1 MSQQLDGDRD
11 GTTYERPRDLVR
23 LNKQAQT
30 IFNLLADGQWRTL
43 NRISVLTGYPEAS
56 ISARL
61 RDFRKEKFG
70 AYTIEREHIER
81 GLHRYRLVLPMP
93 YQTEMHF
100 LAEQKSLS

>member
-1 MSQQLDGDRD
+1 MSEQLNGDRD
-11 GTTYERPRDLVR
+11 GTTYERPRDFVR

-43 NRISVLTGYPEAS
+43 NRISALTGYPEAS

-70 AYTIEREHIER
+70 AYTVEREHLTN
-81 GLHRYRLVLPMP
+81 GLHRYRLVLPVP
-93 YQTEMHF
+93 YQVPFYFEFHNP
-100 LAEQKSLS
+100 